1 MLKSIKSLFVVEDA
15 PSARKKNEPPVVEE
29 TKDPVKPVSLPTVGN
44 LEGEVQDRFLQVLF
58 KAMEDANLDGFDY
71 MEFRQSLQSLENVPM
86 DEATRYKSAF
96 AMAQTMGAT
105 PQNLLDSGTH
115 YLKVL
120 KTEEDKFEGALQNQ
134 KSLQIG
140 TKVEERKRI
149 AAEIAEKES
158 QIRRLQEEIQA
169 LEKRDMELEGEVE
182 EAGKRVF
189 KTKEDFHASYAY
201 VVAQIQKD
209 LDNMQR
215 YLR

>member
-1 MLKSIKSLFVVEDA
+1 MLKNLKSLFVVEDA
-15 PSARKKNEPPVVEE
+15 SGAGKKTQQPVAEE
-29 TKDPVKPVSLPTVGN
+29 TATPVKQTNLPPVGN
-44 LEGEVQDRFLQVLF
+44 LDGEVQDRFLQVLF
-58 KAMEDANLDGFDY
+58 KAMEDANLEGFDY

-96 AMAQTMGAT
+96 AMAQTLGAT

-115 YLKVL
+115 YLKIL
-120 KTEEDKFEGALQNQ
+120 KAEEDKFEGALQNQ

-140 TKVEERKRI
+140 TKVEERQRI

-182 EAGKRVF
+182 EAGKKVF
-189 KTKEDFHASYAY
+189 KTKEDFHASYAF